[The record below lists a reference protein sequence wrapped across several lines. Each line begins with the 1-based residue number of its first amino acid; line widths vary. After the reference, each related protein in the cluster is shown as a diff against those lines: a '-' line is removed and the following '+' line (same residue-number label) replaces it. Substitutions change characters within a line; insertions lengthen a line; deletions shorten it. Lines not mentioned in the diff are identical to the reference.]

1 MLLCEFW
8 IFFSAFFIFGVGADT
23 FILFYFFIVEISVVI
38 LLKKH
43 YRDSLVGRNLV
54 GARFWVFVPI
64 EVFFL
69 SQFGN
74 ENFDSLKWKIL
85 TV

>member
-1 MLLCEFW
+1 MRVLDILLCF
-8 IFFSAFFIFGVGADT
+8 IFIFGVGADT

-54 GARFWVFVPI
+54 GARFCLFVPI
-64 EVFFL
+64 EVFFFL
-69 SQFGN
+69 SSF
-74 ENFDSLKWKIL
+74 FVSLEKGKF
-85 TV
+85 